1 MSSLNIQRPFNS
13 FSSSSAILKISIS
26 VLYPVPLQFKQ
37 HPSTS
42 AVVLDDSM
50 PATTLYAF
58 PIPPHWEQVF
68 CFANSRM
75 LSKVSSTVCI
85 QFLSHDFREQVIPL
99 ATIQVSLPHRA
110 SVFPARD
117 NIRVVVRIQ
126 PRV

>member
-1 MSSLNIQRPFNS
+1 MSSLNIQKPFNS

-37 HPSTS
+37 CASTS

-50 PATTLYAF
+50 PATTVYAF

-68 CFANSRM
+68 CFANSRT
-75 LSKVSSTVCI
+75 LSKVSSMVCI
-85 QFLSHDFREQVIPL
+85 QSLSHDFREQVIPL
-99 ATIQVSLPHRA
+99 ASIEPAFPHCA

-117 NIRVVVRIQ
+117 NVRVIM
-126 PRV
+126 